1 MEFMKNIA
9 PYIVSIITA
18 IIAYCQAKKGF
29 KVEIEKLETQHKN
42 DLETLVKQHEI
53 DIENLKQKH
62 EMEKELKEKE
72 SKVPN
77 TFSCFGT
84 NSSAKDEIEAIFGD
98 RTYFQTP
105 KPLKLLKELVRAT
118 TNKDSTVLD
127 FFAGSGTTGH
137 AIIDLNKE
145 DGGNRKYILI
155 SNNESNICREIT
167 LKRMKMF
174 DEKVKFID

>member
-1 MEFMKNIA
+1 MKIFCINGWKKINKNLEEEKMEFMKNIA

-72 SKVPN
+72 
-77 TFSCFGT
+77 
-84 NSSAKDEIEAIFGD
+84 
-98 RTYFQTP
+98 
-105 KPLKLLKELVRAT
+105 
-118 TNKDSTVLD
+118 
-127 FFAGSGTTGH
+127 
-137 AIIDLNKE
+137 
-145 DGGNRKYILI
+145 
-155 SNNESNICREIT
+155 
-167 LKRMKMF
+167 
-174 DEKVKFID
+174 